1 MYKGST
7 IRSTANLS
15 PEAMESRRKWDDI
28 FKSAKRKKKK
38 KKSRIQY
45 LAKLSKIREKLRHF
59 QMRDLIT
66 NRSFLKEMLK
76 SFRLKQKATG

>member
-7 IRSTANLS
+7 IRPTANLS

-28 FKSAKRKKKK
+28 FKSAKGK

-59 QMRDLIT
+59 QMRDLVPID
-66 NRSFLKEMLK
+66 LP
-76 SFRLKQKATG
+76 

>member
-38 KKSRIQY
+38 KKIKNSISGKTFKNKGEIKTFPNEGLNYQ
-45 LAKLSKIREKLRHF
+45 
-59 QMRDLIT
+59 
-66 NRSFLKEMLK
+66 
-76 SFRLKQKATG
+76 